1 MPALRETTFHARSLS
16 GAAVLALGALTWS
29 AASRAQEEEVMVLDE
44 ITVTAEEG
52 PAAAMASETT
62 VGREALLGEFQGA
75 SLPTVLNTIPGVT
88 TETTPGDPAIAVNIR
103 GLQGK
108 GRVVVTIDGAR
119 QNFAKSD
126 HGANGTFYADPEMLR
141 SVEVVRGP
149 AGAEAASGA
158 IGGTVALRTVEA
170 ADLIAPGAAGG
181 GEFRLRYGNLTE
193 APTAHLAYARGL
205 GEATDVLLAVTRA
218 QASDYE
224 AGDGT
229 EVAAAETSLSGLAK
243 VSVAPTDSQL
253 FTLAWSGIDSSFRTG
268 VYSGIPRDNDL
279 DTRNATLNYA
289 LDAGGVVVDAT
300 LYHTT
305 TKVDQQLLD
314 KATLVPVGP
323 ARSYSTNTDGLRAS
337 ADTGFALGP
346 TDHALT
352 FVLDVFRDTVTTDD
366 PTAVGGSLTPS
377 GNRTLGSFLVLDAVA
392 FPTGTEAIVE
402 VRYDSYRM
410 ESSDGDVTDGRLSPG
425 LTLRQQVG
433 NALSVYATVAQAYR
447 PPTLS
452 EAFVNGMHPEPADFY
467 IRPNPDL
474 KPEKA
479 LTTEVGAA
487 LAFADLVRPGDSLG
501 ARIAF
506 YRNDVDDYIGL
517 VERGGLFDRYLQY
530 DNIDKVRIEG
540 VELEVAYDA
549 ERVFGSLA
557 GQIIDG
563 NDRTTGEAIAGIA
576 PNRLVLT
583 GGWRSRDL
591 SLEAGARLTLA
602 GSREDSLLSSE
613 AWHTLDL
620 FLTRAIGERASFGLA
635 LNNVT
640 GETYTQY
647 LNTQPSPGFNALA
660 SLSVVF

>member
-1 MPALRETTFHARSLS
+1 ML
-16 GAAVLALGALTWS
+16 
-29 AASRAQEEEVMVLDE
+29 VLDE
-44 ITVTAEEG
+44 ITVTAQEG

-62 VGREALLGEFQGA
+62 VGREALLGAFQGA

-119 QNFAKSD
+119 QNFARSD
-126 HGANGTFYADPEMLR
+126 HGPNGTFYADPEMLR
-141 SVEVVRGP
+141 SVEVIRGP
-149 AGAEAASGA
+149 AGADAAPGA
-158 IGGTVALRTVEA
+158 IGGTLALRTVEA

-181 GEFRLRYGNLTE
+181 GEFRLRYGSLTE
-193 APTAHLAYARGL
+193 APTAHLAYAREVGDT
-205 GEATDVLLAVTRA
+205 TDVLLAVTRA
-218 QASDYE
+218 QASDYA

-243 VSVAPTDSQL
+243 VSVMPTDNQL
-253 FTLAWSGIDSSFRTG
+253 FTLSWSGIDSSYRTG
-268 VYSGIPRDNDL
+268 TFSGIPRDNDL
-279 DTRNATLNYA
+279 DTRNAVLNYA
-289 LDAGGVVVDAT
+289 LDAGPFAVDAT

-305 TKVDQQLLD
+305 TRVDQQLLD
-314 KATLVPVGP
+314 RTTLDPVGP
-323 ARSYSTNTDGLRAS
+323 ERSYTTTTDGVRAT

-352 FVLDVFRDTVTTDD
+352 LVLDAFRDGVDTHD
-366 PTAVGGSLTPS
+366 PTAIGGSLTPS
-377 GNRTLGSFLVLDAVA
+377 GHRTLSSFLVQDAVA
-392 FPTGTEAIVE
+392 FPTGTEAIAE
-402 VRYDSYRM
+402 LRYDSYRM
-410 ESSDGDVTDGRLSPG
+410 ESSDGDVTGGQLSPG
-425 LTLRQQVG
+425 LTLRQPLG
-433 NALSVYATVAQAYR
+433 AALSVYATVAQAYR

-474 KPEKA
+474 KPESA
-479 LTTEVGAA
+479 LTTEVGAS
-487 LAFADLVRPGDSLG
+487 LAFADLLRPGDSLG
-501 ARIAF
+501 AQLSL

-517 VERGGLFDRYLQY
+517 VERGTLFDRYLQY

-540 VELEVAYDA
+540 VELEIAYDA
-549 ERVFGSLA
+549 ERVFGSLS

-563 NDRTTGEAIAGIA
+563 TDRTTGEPLAGIA

-591 SLEAGARLTLA
+591 TLETGARLTLT
-602 GSREDSLLSSE
+602 GSREDSLLSSD

-620 FLTRAIGERASFGLA
+620 FLTQSIGARASFGLA